1 MSFSRTGFFQDRVL
15 QRQGATE
22 GMIQSCKVT
31 HAYNYWMYM
40 YIQEIAHAHKFYL
53 GGTDR
58 AIVVTRCQG
67 GGELSLWY
75 VCNLKP

>member
-1 MSFSRTGFFQDRVL
+1 
-15 QRQGATE
+15 
-22 GMIQSCKVT
+22 MIQSCKVT

-53 GGTDR
+53 GGKFNTDQ

-67 GGELSLWY
+67 AKEFF
-75 VCNLKP
+75 